1 MRWATSGTIDKKHT
15 RTEQMRMEQGYFH
28 EMMELQKTNGKP
40 FVAEAQITKAADATS
55 FPAVTAETLGGPV
68 AEMALPA
75 SLQNKVS
82 LVAVSFKQF
91 GFVQL
96 DSWIQPFLE
105 VVTAASAADDASGKG
120 LKQQRK
126 KRAGRGRG
134 GNGSTQIV
142 QLSALEGGFIANL
155 LKGSMKG
162 GLLKAIPPERHATA
176 LVFVG
181 DVDPLCEGLAIS
193 NRLIGHAFL
202 VDANGKIRWRACGA
216 ATEEEVR
223 RLGTCVAELL
233 AE

>member
-1 MRWATSGTIDKKHT
+1 
-15 RTEQMRMEQGYFH
+15 MEQGYFH

-40 FVAEAQITKAADATS
+40 FVAEAQITKAADAKS
-55 FPAVTAETLGGPV
+55 FPAVTAETLGGP
-68 AEMALPA
+68 EMALPA

-105 VVTAASAADDASGKG
+105 VVTAASAADDASGKM

-126 KRAGRGRG
+126 KRAGRSRG
-134 GNGSTQIV
+134 GSGSMQIV

-162 GLLKAIPPERHATA
+162 GLLKAIPPDRHATA

-202 VDANGKIRWRACGA
+202 VDPNGKVRWRACGA

-223 RLGTCVAELL
+223 HLRTCVAELL